1 MRLYHKIAAMAA
13 SVFLL
18 ASIVNAAIPAGYAG
32 TVFDSLKGKPSQIP
46 GFVTAAYFDKGA
58 DGVTFHY
65 TWTNMGDC
73 HWRDGDPGKVV
84 SLQFFGAYK
93 DFVAGTVGGI
103 VDSAC
108 YPVNANC
115 HIGWVQSGEWLN
127 YTVHVNTA
135 GKYKMILHHSVVDTS
150 NLILFNIGDLPTDS
164 VGGLPA
170 SIRPPG
176 DHEINHDWKWDTTKT
191 RLVLDT
197 GLYVLKVS
205 FFHEG
210 LNFHGMKFLLD
221 AGSPVIQT
229 NRGQV
234 QNGFEVMPV
243 VNGNNLTLSYS
254 LAQAGVSRI
263 SVYDCAGRLMAPAI
277 IKNQYAGTCTQT
289 IGLSSLGTGV
299 HFVRVEHSGLSEIK
313 SFTVTR

>member
-1 MRLYHKIAAMAA
+1 MRLYQKAAIMAAACFLSASCIFAAM
-13 SVFLL
+13 
-18 ASIVNAAIPAGYAG
+18 PAGYAG
-32 TVFDSLKGKPSQIP
+32 TVFDSLKGKPAQIP

-65 TWTNMGDC
+65 TWNNMGDC

-84 SLQFFGAYK
+84 SLQFFGAGK

-103 VDSAC
+103 ADSAC

-115 HIGWVQSGEWLN
+115 HIGWVQSGEWLK

-135 GKYKMILHHSVVDTS
+135 GKYKMVLHHSVVDTS
-150 NLILFNIGDLPTDS
+150 NLIIFNVGDLPPDS
-164 VGGLPA
+164 VGGLPI
-170 SIRPPG
+170 SIEPPN

-197 GLYVLKVS
+197 GLYVITVS

-221 AGSPVIQT
+221 GGSAVTET
-229 NRGQV
+229 NRGIMQK
-234 QNGFEVMPV
+234 GLDVMPV
-243 VNGNNLTLSYS
+243 VNGNNLTVSYS
-254 LAQAGVSRI
+254 LAQSGSATIAVF
-263 SVYDCAGRLMAPAI
+263 DCAGRVMVPAVVR
-277 IKNQYAGTCTQT
+277 NLNAGGQKEI
-289 IGLSSLGTGV
+289 IGLGNIGRGV
-299 HFVRVEHSGLSEIK
+299 YFVRVEQNGFRETN
-313 SFTVTR
+313 SFNITR

>member
-32 TVFDSLKGKPSQIP
+32 TVFDSLKGIPQQIP
-46 GFVTAAYFDKGA
+46 GWVYAPYFDKGA

-65 TWTNMGDC
+65 TWSNMGDC
-73 HWRDGDPGKVV
+73 FFRAGDPAKVV
-84 SLQFFGAYK
+84 SLQFFGDYK
-93 DFVAGTVGGI
+93 DMVAGNVHL

-108 YPVNANC
+108 YWTPKQA
-115 HIGWVQSGEWLN
+115 HLGWVQSGEWLN

-197 GLYVLKVS
+197 GLFLIKVS

-221 AGSPVIQT
+221 GGSAVTET
-229 NRGQV
+229 NRGPAQR
-234 QNGFEVMPV
+234 GLEIMPV
-243 VNGNNLTLSYS
+243 VNGSNLFVSYS
-254 LAQAGVSRI
+254 LAQAGQTAVS
-263 SVYDCAGRLMAPAI
+263 VFDCAGRVIVPSIVRNLTAGSQKQI
-277 IKNQYAGTCTQT
+277 I
-289 IGLSSLGTGV
+289 SLGKISRGV
-299 HFVRVEHSGLSEIK
+299 YFVRVEQNGLHSVSPFNIQ
-313 SFTVTR
+313 

>member
-18 ASIVNAAIPAGYAG
+18 ASIVNAAMPANYAG
-32 TVFDSLKGKPSQIP
+32 TVFDSLKGKPAQIP

-65 TWTNMGDC
+65 TWSNMGDC

-84 SLQFFGAYK
+84 SLQFFGTWN

-103 VDSAC
+103 VDSAA
-108 YPVNANC
+108 YPAHANC

-127 YTVHVNTA
+127 YTVHVNIA

-150 NLILFNIGDLPTDS
+150 NLIIFNVGDLPPDS

-176 DHEINHDWKWDTTKT
+176 DVEINHDWRWDTTKT
-191 RLVLDT
+191 RLALDT
-197 GLYVLKVS
+197 GLFLIKVS

-210 LNFHGMKFLLD
+210 LNFHGMKFILD
-221 AGSPVIQT
+221 ASSTVPET
-229 NRGQV
+229 NRGLMQKGLV
-234 QNGFEVMPV
+234 ISPV
-243 VNGNNLTLSYS
+243 VNGNNLTVSYS
-254 LAQAGVSRI
+254 LSQSGPATVSI
-263 SVYDCAGRLMAPAI
+263 YDCAGRLMVPTVVRNLNAGGQKEI
-277 IKNQYAGTCTQT
+277 IA
-289 IGLSSLGTGV
+289 LGNMVRGV
-299 HFVRVEHSGLSEIK
+299 YFVRVQQNGLRETK
-313 SFTVTR
+313 AFTITR

>member
-1 MRLYHKIAAMAA
+1 MAAAYFLFASSLFAAM
-13 SVFLL
+13 
-18 ASIVNAAIPAGYAG
+18 PAGYAG
-32 TVFDSLKGKPSQIP
+32 TVFDSLKGTPAQIP

-73 HWRDGDPGKVV
+73 FWRAGDPGRVV
-84 SLQFFGAYK
+84 SLQFFGAWK
-93 DFVAGTVGGI
+93 DLVAGTVGGI

-135 GKYKMILHHSVVDTS
+135 GKYKMVLHHTVVDTS

-221 AGSPVIQT
+221 GGSAVTET
-229 NRGQV
+229 NRGPAQR
-234 QNGFEVMPV
+234 GLEIMPV
-243 VNGNNLTLSYS
+243 VNGSNLFVSYS
-254 LAQAGVSRI
+254 LAQAGQTAVS
-263 SVYDCAGRLMAPAI
+263 VFDCAGRVIVPSIVRNLTAGSQKQI
-277 IKNQYAGTCTQT
+277 I
-289 IGLSSLGTGV
+289 SLGKISRGV
-299 HFVRVEHSGLSEIK
+299 YFVRVEQNGLHSVSPFNIQ
-313 SFTVTR
+313 